1 MPEPIPYGRQLVED
15 DDVAAVVGALRSD
28 FLTTGPEV
36 VAFERDLE
44 AATGA
49 RHVVV
54 LNSGTA
60 ALHAAYDA
68 LGVAGG
74 EVVIPPLTFAATG
87 NAALYL
93 GARPVFADVDPAT
106 GLIDPERAAAAVTER
121 TRAIV
126 AVDYTG
132 LPADYDRLRQAVA
145 GRGVAIVAD
154 AAHSLGANDGGR
166 PVGTLAD
173 VTTLSFHPVKQIT
186 TGEGGAVA
194 TDVDAVRDRVAT
206 FRTHGITR
214 DRARQRA
221 DEGPWH
227 QEMQHLGFNYRLTDV
242 QSALGRS
249 QLRKL
254 GRFVGRRRAIA
265 ARYDEAFASVRSLT
279 IPGRRDGA
287 ESSWHLYVLRVARA
301 DRRRAFFEAL
311 QGAGLGVQVHYPMV
325 YDHPYY
331 RELGYRPGSCPA
343 AEDYSSR
350 AVSIPLFPAMT
361 DSDVDR
367 VVETVIAAS
376 REVLD

>member
-15 DDVAAVVGALRSD
+15 DDVAAVVAALTSD

-36 VAFERDLE
+36 AAFERDLE
-44 AATGA
+44 LATGA
-49 RHVVV
+49 SHVVV
-54 LNSGTA
+54 VNSGTA

-106 GLIDPERAAAAVTER
+106 GLIDVDQATAAVTDR

-132 LPADYDRLRQAVA
+132 LPADYDGLRRAVA
-145 GRGVAIVAD
+145 GRPVPIVAD
-154 AAHSLGANDGGR
+154 AAHSLGAHDGGR

-173 VTTLSFHPVKQIT
+173 ATTLSFHPVKQIT

-194 TDVDAVRDRVAT
+194 TMDAGIRDRVAT

-214 DRARQRA
+214 DRARLRA

-242 QSALGRS
+242 QCALGRS

-254 GRFVGRRRAIA
+254 RRFVERRRAID
-265 ARYDEAFASVRSLT
+265 ARYDEALGPVQSLA
-279 IPGRRDGA
+279 IPGRREGA

-301 DRRRAFFEAL
+301 DRRRTFFERLRA
-311 QGAGLGVQVHYPMV
+311 AGLGVQVHYPMV
-325 YDHPYY
+325 YDHPFY
-331 RELGYRPGSCPA
+331 RDLGYRAGSCPV
-343 AEDYSSR
+343 AEDYSRR

-361 DSDVDR
+361 DADVDR
-367 VVETVIAAS
+367 VIETVTAAS